1 MFCFLLISALILMTS
16 LATRTGCLSMKD
28 EHFFKDLGTRIALA
42 RKGQNLTQT
51 DLALS
56 LGVAQQTLAHYEGG
70 RLRLP
75 ASMLPVLAQVLGLT
89 TEELLGQNV
98 DKASSKRGPTPRLQQ
113 QIDRISQLP
122 KPKQRFV
129 MEMLDTVLAQASQ
142 ASGAAQ
148 AAR

>member
-1 MFCFLLISALILMTS
+1 
-16 LATRTGCLSMKD
+16 MKD
-28 EHFFKDLGTRIALA
+28 EHFFKDLGARIAVA
-42 RKGQNLTQT
+42 RKAQTLTQT
-51 DLALS
+51 DLAES

-89 TEELLGQNV
+89 TEELLGQNIE
-98 DKASSKRGPTPRLQQ
+98 KASNKRGPTPRLQQ

-129 MEMLDTVLAQASQ
+129 MEMLDTVIAQASL
-142 ASGAAQ
+142 AATVAT
-148 AAR
+148 AAAAATGTRTRQTAAERM